1 MITNNSNSDDEGYK
15 RFLAFLASSPNHE
28 EENKEA
34 AAAVAPPSSSKSILP
49 KSTSQLNNSGLSS
62 LPMGV
67 EVASLSSFKS
77 KAQAIKSWEEE
88 EKKDSVDELMCTS
101 GQLGNVEDDGGKKS
115 SYQLERCPSKRL
127 SMQRSSMTMAQSLT
141 SLSSLKTAAVE
152 RPPRDGLHPDYPFE
166 NVVFQGGGA
175 KVSFDEIY
183 SMNCSTITALSRAP
197 QSDAA

>member
-1 MITNNSNSDDEGYK
+1 
-15 RFLAFLASSPNHE
+15 
-28 EENKEA
+28 
-34 AAAVAPPSSSKSILP
+34 
-49 KSTSQLNNSGLSS
+49 
-62 LPMGV
+62 MGV

-77 KAQAIKSWEEE
+77 KAQAIKFCEE
-88 EKKDSVDELMCTS
+88 EKEKDLVDELICTS
-101 GQLGNVEDDGGKKS
+101 RQLGNVVHDGKKKS
-115 SYQLERCPSKRL
+115 SYQLERCPSRRL

-141 SLSSLKTAAVE
+141 TLSSLETAAVQ

-183 SMNCSTITALSRAP
+183 SMNCSTITALSRAA

>member
-67 EVASLSSFKS
+67 EVASLSSFKFKS

-101 GQLGNVEDDGGKKS
+101 GQLGNVVDDGGKKS
-115 SYQLERCPSKRL
+115 SYQLERCPSRRL

-141 SLSSLKTAAVE
+141 TLSSLKTAAVE

-175 KVSFDEIY
+175 KVSYDEIY
-183 SMNCSTITALSRAP
+183 PTN
-197 QSDAA
+197 